1 MRCSTKSIYNTYLN
15 VLCIILIIQSNTAYR
30 IPHKMTSTS
39 TYYMAPNRLRDI
51 CVKVGDTWR
60 PADEAQKAAYIAYK
74 SREHYYTETPHTH
87 ENGITIFRTENDP
100 YMVTYFKLEGSTR
113 NAKYPIID
121 MNDISVFLMDGATGR
136 GSRNGAGWVN
146 ARNYQAWAYADFIY
160 DHTVRKCYMSKYS
173 TYLAFPPGFDRANVV
188 TIDIDDLPPNIIFSV
203 SRNENNSV
211 YYERNDSGGSRV
223 RMCDNEYARV
233 GFLGFFTRITMDVGM
248 IIEPPNNNHNNSGNN
263 ASSGI
268 ICELEV
274 PPLIETSIEEDQCI
288 FCYEYVKNTKLSP
301 CNHVISCYRCI
312 MKLSKPQCPVC
323 KADIHSISKA

>member
-1 MRCSTKSIYNTYLN
+1 MYYINYT
-15 VLCIILIIQSNTAYR
+15 VEHR
-30 IPHKMTSTS
+30 IPHKMASTS
-39 TYYMAPNRLRDI
+39 TYYMAPNRVRDI

-87 ENGITIFRTENDP
+87 ENGITIFRRENDP
-100 YMVTYFKLEGSTR
+100 YMATYFKLEGSMR
-113 NAKYPIID
+113 NAKHPIID

-173 TYLAFPPGFDRANVV
+173 TYLAFPPGFDSANVV

-248 IIEPPNNNHNNSGNN
+248 IVEPPSNNNNNNNSNNN
-263 ASSGI
+263 ALSGI

-274 PPLIETSIEEDQCI
+274 PPLIETSIEEEQCI
-288 FCYEYVKNTKLSP
+288 LCYDYLKNTKLSP
-301 CNHVISCYRCI
+301 CNHVISCYRCT

-323 KADIHSISKA
+323 KSHIQSISKA